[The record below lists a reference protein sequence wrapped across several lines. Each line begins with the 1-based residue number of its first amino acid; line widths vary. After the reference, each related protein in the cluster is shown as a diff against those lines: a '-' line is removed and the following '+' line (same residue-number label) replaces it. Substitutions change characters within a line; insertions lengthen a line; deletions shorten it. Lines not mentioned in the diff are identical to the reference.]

1 MDAGPARGGHLQE
14 LDLAQALVKKVLVV
28 ANDLDADHPT
38 HPHVE
43 ALDGAAEHARA
54 QVFDDAV
61 PARDHRPDVDREI
74 DGFLQPIS
82 PRIEDDLKVE
92 VVQRVLG
99 VVVVV
104 VIVGLVRLTL
114 FTRTKGKAL
123 ATKATA
129 LATQPSLGA
138 PEKI

>member
-61 PARDHRPDVDREI
+61 PARDHCPDVDREI

-82 PRIEDDLKVE
+82 PRIEDDLQVE

-114 FTRTKGKAL
+114 L
-123 ATKATA
+123 
-129 LATQPSLGA
+129 TQHR
-138 PEKI
+138 